1 MSKKEIKFTKRPAAP
16 SAPVDAD
23 SWVSASRGTEQT
35 TVADVPVVPEEPMK
49 RLTIDIPESL
59 HTRVKSQCAK
69 RGAKMADE
77 IRTLLETHFP
87 SGE

>member
-1 MSKKEIKFTKRPAAP
+1 
-16 SAPVDAD
+16 
-23 SWVSASRGTEQT
+23 
-35 TVADVPVVPEEPMK
+35 MK

-77 IRTLLETHFP
+77 IRALLEAHFP
-87 SGE
+87 EGN